1 MRGLD
6 YTDFLSVGAS
16 NYRTELMVQEEAHEL
31 NLTKN
36 GETLDHAAETVD
48 SDVTVG
54 AINMGK
60 SCCDEGPAYTRG
72 NDLLAPKPNFSY
84 KQKADCHESL
94 QAQES
99 NRDSNEAPNVTI
111 YHSDAEN
118 NEEKQF
124 MKKGTQNS
132 NQDLD
137 EMPTLTIYHGD
148 QDLDDK
154 PNVTIY
160 HGDQDLGETPNV
172 TIYHGDQDLDDT
184 PNVTIYHGD
193 ANTDGDKKFMKDET
207 KDEETQPSV
216 TIYHG

>member
-1 MRGLD
+1 MKSLLVYFTLLLFISAVNARKDPFDYWKEPTPEGL
-6 YTDFLSVGAS
+6 
-16 NYRTELMVQEEAHEL
+16 
-31 NLTKN
+31 
-36 GETLDHAAETVD
+36 
-48 SDVTVG
+48 
-54 AINMGK
+54 
-60 SCCDEGPAYTRG
+60 
-72 NDLLAPKPNFSY
+72 NDLLASKPNFSY
-84 KQKADCHESL
+84 KQKADCHES
-94 QAQES
+94 
-99 NRDSNEAPNVTI
+99 NRDSNEAPNATI
-111 YHSDAEN
+111 YHGDAEN

-137 EMPTLTIYHGD
+137 EMPILTIHHGD